1 MLQIEGVFF
10 LRFEKEGAP
19 CKRSERDR
27 TKLATR
33 AVPSVKI
40 LTSAQV
46 GVEAVGDDEVDLASL
61 DKRSEQEHRDGS
73 CRT

>member
-1 MLQIEGVFF
+1 M
-10 LRFEKEGAP
+10 
-19 CKRSERDR
+19 
-27 TKLATR
+27 KLATR